1 MSGPAGGRAAGGRV
15 VAVASAFVLRRTL
28 ALLIALGVGASALTA
43 CAERPVLTDET
54 LPGRRCSADGLAVGP
69 IDNDGIPAAVA
80 ATRQALI
87 DAAVACDYGE
97 LGTRSAADAT
107 DLQYESEAFPVRR
120 WRRTERQGTEVLAPL
135 ARLLALAPVRVR
147 DGDSVRFTWPSA
159 VDWPS
164 ADVAPPG
171 ERRELVEAVGR
182 DGIFG
187 WSEAGG
193 YAGWRVTI
201 APDGRW
207 TRYWY
212 GPVEGEYAT
221 VE

>member
-1 MSGPAGGRAAGGRV
+1 MAVV
-15 VAVASAFVLRRTL
+15 VATAVL
-28 ALLIALGVGASALTA
+28 AG

-54 LPGRRCSADGLAVGP
+54 LPGRRCSAEGLTVGP
-69 IDNDGIPAAVA
+69 VDNDGIPAAVA

-97 LGTRSAADAT
+97 LGTRSVADAT
-107 DLQYESEAFPVRR
+107 DLQYEGEAFPVRQ

-147 DGDSVRFTWPSA
+147 DGDTVRFTWPSA
-159 VDWPS
+159 VEWPF

-193 YAGWRVTI
+193 YAGWRVSI

-221 VE
+221 AE